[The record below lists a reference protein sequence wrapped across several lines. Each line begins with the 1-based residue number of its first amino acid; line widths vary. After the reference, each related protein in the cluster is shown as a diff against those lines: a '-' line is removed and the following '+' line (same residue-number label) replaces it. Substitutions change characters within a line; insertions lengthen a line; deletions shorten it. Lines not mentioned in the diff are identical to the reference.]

1 MRGQLCTGGRQCSE
15 QGDGYMPDFSRVQS
29 RQGVS
34 GWKGMNFLCRKGGG
48 PLKEK
53 TNLLKGGD
61 FDDERGKRKAGENNP
76 FMRQPKSKLRL

>member
-1 MRGQLCTGGRQCSE
+1 M
-15 QGDGYMPDFSRVQS
+15 
-29 RQGVS
+29 
-34 GWKGMNFLCRKGGG
+34 KGMNFLCRKGGG

-61 FDDERGKRKAGENNP
+61 FDDEKGKRKAGENNP